1 MGIKQLSSPDSGYVN
16 KFQRAHPFDSTGAG
30 GASYVAP
37 VNGHS
42 ATGGAISDYTDPTG
56 KIMRAHIFTGSG
68 TFDVS
73 AVGEG
78 YGSTVEY
85 LVVAGGGGGYGGG
98 GGAGGY
104 RSSITGES
112 TGGGG
117 SFCLLYTSPS
127 PRDRTRSRMPSSA

>member
-1 MGIKQLSSPDSGYVN
+1 M
-16 KFQRAHPFDSTGAG
+16 
-30 GASYVAP
+30 P

-56 KIMRAHIFTGSG
+56 KIYRAHIFTGSG

-73 AVGEG
+73 SVGEG

-117 SFCLLYTSPS
+117 SLESAFSVSAASYTVTVCGGGAGAIVSG
-127 PRDRTRSRMPSSA
+127 